1 MKVFSIANEI
11 HIYLLSAPKSEA
23 YRCSLV
29 IKGNFIFISITC
41 NI

>member
-1 MKVFSIANEI
+1 MHLLGIKPTNESFFSIANEI

-29 IKGNFIFISITC
+29 II
-41 NI
+41 